1 MQFYGLVINL
11 IDLYIQWDR
20 DMKFV
25 VVFYVYLDGLVFNL
39 MLLEW
44 FAIFLLF
51 RIQLFLVFTK
61 IMIPVIEKKDCL
73 IKKLFESDYRE
84 CHACRVSV

>member
-1 MQFYGLVINL
+1 
-11 IDLYIQWDR
+11 
-20 DMKFV
+20 MKFV